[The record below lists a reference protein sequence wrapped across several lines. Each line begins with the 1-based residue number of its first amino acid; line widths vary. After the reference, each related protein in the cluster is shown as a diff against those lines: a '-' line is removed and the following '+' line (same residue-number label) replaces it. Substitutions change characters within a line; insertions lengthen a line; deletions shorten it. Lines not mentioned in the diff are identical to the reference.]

1 MALTLKNYDPHGRV
15 VKTNSALLTGTTV
28 TGVVT
33 DSGLDLVRG
42 VARFMTIGLQWKRH
56 LDRQK
61 KAQLARANQVL
72 RRRIMRHRIRVYDD
86 TVAVHGLHFWI
97 DGNAIRHLV
106 IDLCPH
112 LSKTEAITL
121 AEIAQG
127 RQFFPTLEA
136 DPEAFKGKMIQ
147 AIRFLETQHARLE
160 IFNQTTRPKSIT
172 KRLRAMEKCMQ
183 RRLEYWRILV
193 KNTYNFCHQVIF
205 RKPHD
210 TRLNH
215 DIILKFALRAI
226 LVPRSPKETF
236 ITSWAH
242 RTKLSAE
249 YAFPPQT
256 K

>member
-1 MALTLKNYDPHGRV
+1 MALLALSGHTHHAKVAPAPKTLWLD
-15 VKTNSALLTGTTV
+15 TESDT
-28 TGVVT
+28 
-33 DSGLDLVRG
+33 SLDLVRG
-42 VARFMTIGLQWKRH
+42 VVRFMTIGLAWKRRVE
-56 LDRQK
+56 RQRQ
-61 KAQLARANQVL
+61 AQRARANQVL
-72 RRRIMRHRIRVYDD
+72 RRRIMRHRTRMYDD
-86 TVAVHGLHFWI
+86 DVAIYGLHFWI

-106 IDLCPH
+106 MKLCPN
-112 LSKTEAITL
+112 LSQAEAATL
-121 AEIAQG
+121 TEIAQG
-127 RQFFPTLEA
+127 RQFFPSLEA
-136 DPEAFKGKMIQ
+136 DPETFKGKMIQ
-147 AIRFLETQHARLE
+147 AIRFLETQLGRLTS
-160 IFNQTTRPKSIT
+160 FKQAGRRPKPVT
-172 KRLRAMEKCMQ
+172 KGLNAMEQCMQ

-215 DIILKFALRAI
+215 DIILKFALRDI

-242 RTKLSAE
+242 RVKLPAE